1 MMFVGIVVV
10 GIVELEVGIVVAVE
24 VAVAIEVEVDMI
36 VVPMGKTMAIFR
48 RRKMVYFAPA
58 SAIMIFFLNFV
69 LSIDRMNCT
78 FEIYFYLSLKC
89 FT

>member
-24 VAVAIEVEVDMI
+24 VAVAIEVEVEVDMI

-48 RRKMVYFAPA
+48 RRKKVYFAPA
-58 SAIMIFFLNFV
+58 SAIMIFFFKFRSLN
-69 LSIDRMNCT
+69 
-78 FEIYFYLSLKC
+78 
-89 FT
+89 